1 MMTAGEPSPSAAEAA
16 LHAWLSLEPHQVTQ
30 ASEPAISRDDVRQI
44 SGGGEGGGATVAETG
59 PYSLLYPE
67 ADQGK
72 GVKNLTENS
81 VHRMLG
87 LVYREATAGYFSDL
101 RSVNRSE
108 DATHSGEREGSSN
121 QSVSAYNFTSSKD
134 LSSLLSEDAMD
145 NATSSDGDGARSHI
159 IGVLMG
165 SASPT
170 IDQDES
176 TASKNSS
183 SMIKEALSFTLEA
196 GEETLGSPQDQG
208 LQRLM
213 GGSDWPYLSALTHNL
228 SYHHPS
234 VSANLANVTHGREP
248 LFADYPPHLL
258 DFAVFCCVLFIVL
271 GVPGNLITIIALVK
285 CKKVHNAT
293 AVFIINLTLSDLMFG
308 VFNLPLAASLFGH
321 RAWVHTGF
329 LCLLFP
335 ILRYGLVA
343 VSVFTVLAITIN
355 RYVMIA
361 HPRLYHRLYTR
372 TWLAIM
378 VVATWIGAFG
388 ALVPTLLEFWGTFGL
403 DPAIGSCT
411 ILPDRDGNSP
421 KEFLFVFAFV
431 LPCVAICV
439 CYARI
444 FCIVHRAD
452 KKSHSHSQHF
462 LKVNGKRHKNVAS
475 PCTADPPTLQTLHA
489 TPLHDRL
496 QLETLVK
503 LSTSSNSVKVEIVEP
518 QEESQKNEESSLD
531 GNGRGG
537 CGSKEGTRTPSPET
551 TPAGMTTDASSLLKT
566 EANGFSGHSSNEG
579 VGASSAACSP
589 IRISP
594 PTAPESPASV
604 KSDRKISTNIERRP
618 STISGRGGTF
628 SHLRGTFRRTRAGS
642 FIARQPTLS
651 AKDRRL
657 LKMILVIFLS
667 FVACYLPITL
677 VKTFSKDDNPVLNIL
692 GLLLI
697 YLTTCINPIIYV
709 VMSSEYRQA
718 YVSLLTCKRD
728 HDPANRSVTKI
739 S

>member
-1 MMTAGEPSPSAAEAA
+1 M
-16 LHAWLSLEPHQVTQ
+16 
-30 ASEPAISRDDVRQI
+30 
-44 SGGGEGGGATVAETG
+44 
-59 PYSLLYPE
+59 
-67 ADQGK
+67 
-72 GVKNLTENS
+72 
-81 VHRMLG
+81 
-87 LVYREATAGYFSDL
+87 
-101 RSVNRSE
+101 
-108 DATHSGEREGSSN
+108 
-121 QSVSAYNFTSSKD
+121 
-134 LSSLLSEDAMD
+134 
-145 NATSSDGDGARSHI
+145 
-159 IGVLMG
+159 
-165 SASPT
+165 
-170 IDQDES
+170 
-176 TASKNSS
+176 
-183 SMIKEALSFTLEA
+183 
-196 GEETLGSPQDQG
+196 
-208 LQRLM
+208 
-213 GGSDWPYLSALTHNL
+213 
-228 SYHHPS
+228 
-234 VSANLANVTHGREP
+234 
-248 LFADYPPHLL
+248 
-258 DFAVFCCVLFIVL
+258 
-271 GVPGNLITIIALVK
+271 
-285 CKKVHNAT
+285 KVHNAT

-308 VFNLPLAASLFGH
+308 VFNLPLAASLFVH
-321 RAWVHTGF
+321 RAWVHTWF

-378 VVATWIGAFG
+378 VVSTWIGAFG

-411 ILPDRDGNSP
+411 ILPDSDGNSP

-444 FCIVHRAD
+444 FSIVHRAD
-452 KKSHSHSQHF
+452 KKSHSHGQRF
-462 LKVNGKRHKNVAS
+462 LKVNGKRQKPVAS
-475 PCTADPPTLQTLHA
+475 PCADPPTLQTLHA

-518 QEESQKNEESSLD
+518 GEETQKQQKEREVD
-531 GNGRGG
+531 ANGEGG
-537 CGSKEGTRTPSPET
+537 ERDKKDGTRTPSPDT
-551 TPAGMTTDASSLLKT
+551 TPGDVTTDASSLLKT
-566 EANGFSGHSSNEG
+566 EANGFSGHNSDEG
-579 VGASSAACSP
+579 VGVSAAACSP
-589 IRISP
+589 IRICP
-594 PTAPESPASV
+594 PSAPDSPASE
-604 KSDRKISTNIERRP
+604 KSETKITRAIERRP
-618 STISGRGGTF
+618 STISGKGGTF
-628 SHLRGTFRRTRAGS
+628 SQLRGTFRRTRAGS

-657 LKMILVIFLS
+657 LKMILVIFMS

-677 VKTFSKDDNPVLNIL
+677 VKTFSKDDNPILNIF

-697 YLTTCINPIIYV
+697 YMTTCINPIIYV

-728 HDPANRSVTKI
+728 FDPTNRSITKI